1 MLRLRLSMDYNH
13 KNPIL
18 YCLLMHENREA
29 LQSTPM
35 AQTHI
40 PPESSKILEIYLLIS
55 QYPMLASDIRRRM
68 REELFRRGIITPQRF
83 DAEVKEK
90 AIQSQQR
97 EGIYNGLLEE
107 NAEQW
112 ELRWSRVRRTM
123 TDFYFAYNLPLEVLY
138 HILDELRTPRADG
151 RSISPE
157 HSLPFNP
164 ELAPLEMV
172 LRQAEKYESLPDEER
187 AAVDHHLQE
196 LRVVLLKSLVSD
208 QLAFIH
214 IARRWFTAADFNMI
228 LERRIGT
235 GKIGGKAA
243 GLLLAYKILQNTAP
257 EIFEKVN
264 LPHSYFIGADV
275 FYDFLTGNHLE
286 FLNQK
291 YKTAEQIR
299 EEYPKIQEQYA
310 HARFPEEI
318 AHQLREV
325 LREVGKTPLIVRSS
339 SLLEDNFGMSFAG
352 KYLSIFCPNQGTLKE
367 NLRDL
372 TLAIRQI
379 YASVF
384 SPDAL
389 MYRRH
394 VGLLDYDER
403 MAILLQEVQGQR
415 HRQYY
420 FPVLAGVAYSYS
432 PIVWNT
438 RLKREEGFMRL
449 VMGLGTRAVDRIAG
463 DYPRMVNLSHPQ
475 LRPEVMPKDIRYYS
489 QHFVDALD
497 IEQNTF
503 TIVPVESVL
512 GPDYYP
518 LRWLVSVDNG
528 ETVHPPLYMMRSID
542 PSQLILTFDGL
553 LQRGEFVPLM
563 KTVLT
568 RLAEQ
573 YEQPVDIEFAVSLT
587 PGVDRPKLTF
597 HLLQCRPQ
605 NQWSAES
612 REIQS
617 IPTDLAA
624 QDKILLC
631 TQMVP
636 QGRVSQ
642 VEYIIYVDS
651 EAYYQLDTLEDHA
664 EVARCIGQLN
674 NVLEGQPFILVGP
687 GRWGSSDAM
696 QGVPVTYADI
706 FNTRALVEV
715 ANHQNGFNSEP
726 SYGTHFFQDL
736 VESQIYPLAIHPEE
750 SGDYLNLDFIRQSE
764 NQLRKFVPSQTK
776 ASRCIKVIHIP
787 TERPGYVMEIVMD
800 GQKGLGYLTRSKAK

>member
-1 MLRLRLSMDYNH
+1 MP
-13 KNPIL
+13 NP
-18 YCLLMHENREA
+18 
-29 LQSTPM
+29 
-35 AQTHI
+35 
-40 PPESSKILEIYLLIS
+40 PPESSKILEIYLLIA

-90 AIQSQQR
+90 AVLSQQR
-97 EGIYNGLLEE
+97 EGIRDGLLEE
-107 NAEQW
+107 SAQKW
-112 ELRWSRVRRTM
+112 DLRWSRVRRTL
-123 TDFYFAYNLPLEVLY
+123 TDFYFAYNLPIEILH
-138 HILDELRTPRADG
+138 HILDELHTLRADG
-151 RSISPE
+151 RSISPDQ
-157 HSLPFNP
+157 SLPFNP

-172 LRQAEKYESLPDEER
+172 LRQAEKYEVLPLEER
-187 AAVDHHLQE
+187 GAIDHHLQE

-208 QLAFIH
+208 QLGFIH

-235 GKIGGKAA
+235 GKIGGKSA
-243 GLLLAYKILQNTAP
+243 GMLLAYKILQNTAP
-257 EIFEKVN
+257 EIFGQLN
-264 LPHSYFIGADV
+264 LPPSYFIGADV
-275 FYDFLTGNHLE
+275 FYDFMAANQLE

-299 EEYPKIQEQYA
+299 DEYPKIQEKYA
-310 HARFPEEI
+310 SARFPEEI
-318 AHQLREV
+318 ADQLREI

-352 KYLSIFCPNQGTLKE
+352 KYISLFCPNQGTLKE

-372 TLAIRQI
+372 TRFIRQI

-389 MYRRH
+389 MYRRR

-403 MAILLQEVQGQR
+403 MAILLQEVQGGR

-420 FPVLAGVAYSYS
+420 FPDLAGVAYSYS
-432 PIVWNT
+432 PVVWNP

-475 LRPEVMPKDIRYYS
+475 LRPDVTPRAVRYYS

-497 IEQNTF
+497 LEQNTL
-503 TIVPVESVL
+503 TTVPVESVL
-512 GPDYYP
+512 GSDYYP
-518 LRWLVSVDNG
+518 LRWLVSVDDG
-528 ETVHPPLYMMRSID
+528 ETVHPPHSISRSID
-542 PSQLILTFDGL
+542 PKQLILTFDSL

-563 KTVLT
+563 KKVLT
-568 RLAEQ
+568 RLEGQ

-587 PGVDRPKLTF
+587 PGRDKPDLAF

-605 NQWSAES
+605 NQWSADSGEA
-612 REIQS
+612 QS
-617 IPTDLAA
+617 MPTDLVD

-631 TQMVP
+631 TRMVP

-642 VEYIIYVDS
+642 IEYIIYVDS
-651 EAYYQLDTLEDHA
+651 QAYYQLATPDDYS
-664 EVARCIGQLN
+664 EVARDVGQLN
-674 NVLEGQPFILVGP
+674 SALEGRPFIVVGP
-687 GRWGSSDAM
+687 GRWGSSDPM

-715 ANHQNGFNSEP
+715 TSNKSGFSSEP

-750 SGDYLNLDFIRQSE
+750 SGDHLNWEFIKKAE
-764 NQLRKFVPSQTK
+764 NQIQKFIPEQTQ

-787 TERPGYVMEIVMD
+787 TERPGYFLELIMD
-800 GQKGLGYLTRSKAK
+800 GQKALGYLTSSKPK

>member
-1 MLRLRLSMDYNH
+1 MSH
-13 KNPIL
+13 
-18 YCLLMHENREA
+18 
-29 LQSTPM
+29 T
-35 AQTHI
+35 
-40 PPESSKILEIYLLIS
+40 PPESSKILEIYLLIA

-83 DAEVKEK
+83 DAEVKER
-90 AIQSQQR
+90 AVQSQQR
-97 EGIYNGLLEE
+97 EGILNGLLEE

-112 ELRWSRVRRTM
+112 ELRLSRVRRTL
-123 TDFYFAYNLPLEVLY
+123 TDFYFAYNLPVEILH
-138 HILDELRTPRADG
+138 HILDELRTPQADG
-151 RSISPE
+151 RSIAPD

-172 LRQAEKYESLPDEER
+172 LRQAEKYESLPDEQR
-187 AAVDHHLQE
+187 AEVDHHLQE

-214 IARRWFTAADFNMI
+214 IARRWFTAADFNII

-257 EIFEKVN
+257 EIFDQIH
-264 LPHSYFIGADV
+264 LPRSYYIGADV
-275 FYDFLTGNHLE
+275 FYDFMAANQVE

-299 EEYPKIQEQYA
+299 EEYPRIQEQYA
-310 HARFPEEI
+310 RGRFPEDV

-325 LREVGKTPLIVRSS
+325 LREMGNKPLIVRSS

-352 KYLSIFCPNQGTLKE
+352 KYLSIFCPNQGTIKE

-384 SPDAL
+384 GPDAL
-389 MYRRH
+389 MYRRR

-403 MAILLQEVQGQR
+403 MAILLQEVQGER

-420 FPVLAGVAYSYS
+420 FPTLAGVAYSYS
-432 PIVWNT
+432 PIVWNP
-438 RLKREEGFMRL
+438 RFKREDGFMRL

-475 LRPEVMPKDIRYYS
+475 LRPDVTPKAIRYYS
-489 QHFVDALD
+489 QHFIDTLD
-497 IEQNTF
+497 LEQNILT
-503 TIVPVESVL
+503 TVPAESIL
-512 GPDYYP
+512 GSDYPP
-518 LRWLVSVDNG
+518 LRWLVSVDDG
-528 ETVHPPLYMMRSID
+528 ETVHPPLTIGRGLD
-542 PSQLILTFDGL
+542 PKSLILTFDGL
-553 LQRGEFVPLM
+553 LQRGGFVPLM
-563 KTVLT
+563 KTVLE
-568 RLAEQ
+568 RLEKQ
-573 YEQPVDIEFAVSLT
+573 YEQPVDIEFAVSLI
-587 PGVDRPKLTF
+587 PESGSPKFAF

-605 NQWSAES
+605 NQLNTDN
-612 REIQS
+612 REIHM
-617 IPTDLAA
+617 PADLPA

-631 TQMVP
+631 TRMVP
-636 QGRVSQ
+636 QGHVSQ
-642 VEYIIYVDS
+642 IEYIVYVDS
-651 EAYYQLDTLEDHA
+651 EAYYKLDTLEEHA

-674 NVLEGQPFILVGP
+674 SALEDHSFILIGP
-687 GRWGSSDAM
+687 GRWGSSDSM

-715 ANHQNGFNSEP
+715 ASNKSGFAAEP

-736 VESQIYPLAIHPEE
+736 VESQIYPLAVYPEE
-750 SGDYLNLDFIRQSE
+750 PGDHLNWEFIEQSE
-764 NQLRKFVPSQTK
+764 NRMEEFISEQTK

-787 TERPGYVMEIVMD
+787 TERTGFQMELLMD
-800 GQKGLGYLTRSKAK
+800 GQKGLGYLTRFPSR

>member
-1 MLRLRLSMDYNH
+1 
-13 KNPIL
+13 
-18 YCLLMHENREA
+18 
-29 LQSTPM
+29 
-35 AQTHI
+35 
-40 PPESSKILEIYLLIS
+40 
-55 QYPMLASDIRRRM
+55 
-68 REELFRRGIITPQRF
+68 
-83 DAEVKEK
+83 
-90 AIQSQQR
+90 
-97 EGIYNGLLEE
+97 
-107 NAEQW
+107 
-112 ELRWSRVRRTM
+112 
-123 TDFYFAYNLPLEVLY
+123 
-138 HILDELRTPRADG
+138 G
-151 RSISPE
+151 RSVPPD

-172 LRQAEKYESLPDEER
+172 LRQAEKYEALPDDQR

-196 LRVVLLKSLVSD
+196 LCVVLLKSLVSD

-214 IARRWFTAADFNMI
+214 IARRWFNTRDFNMI

-235 GKIGGKAA
+235 GKIGGKSA

-257 EIFEKVN
+257 EVFEKIT
-264 LPHSYFIGADV
+264 LPRSYFIGADV
-275 FYDFLTGNHLE
+275 FYDFMAGNHLE

-299 EEYPKIQEQYA
+299 DEYPTIQEKYSA
-310 HARFPEEI
+310 ARFPEEI

-325 LREVGKTPLIVRSS
+325 LREVGNTPLIVRSS

-352 KYLSIFCPNQGTLKE
+352 KYLSIFCPNQGTFKE
-367 NLRDL
+367 NMRSL
-372 TLAIRQI
+372 TKAIRQI

-389 MYRRH
+389 MYRRR

-420 FPVLAGVAYSYS
+420 FPDLAGVAYSYS
-432 PIVWNT
+432 PVVWNT

-449 VMGLGTRAVDRIAG
+449 VMGLGTRAVDRIAN

-475 LRPEVMPKDIRYYS
+475 LRPEVLPKAIRYYS

-497 IEQNTF
+497 LEQNTLS
-503 TIVPVESVL
+503 TVPVSSIL
-512 GPDYYP
+512 SGDYYP
-518 LRWLVSVDNG
+518 LRWLVSVDDG
-528 ETVHPPLYMMRSID
+528 ETVHPPHTISRSID
-542 PSQLILTFDGL
+542 PAQLILTFDGL
-553 LQRGEFVPLM
+553 LQRGEFVPLL
-563 KTVLT
+563 KTVLN
-568 RLAEQ
+568 RLEQQ
-573 YEQPVDIEFAVSLT
+573 YEQPVDIEFAVSFI
-587 PGVDRPKLTF
+587 PGGDKPKLTF

-624 QDKILLC
+624 RDKILLC
-631 TQMVP
+631 TRMVP

-642 VEYIIYVDS
+642 VEYIVYVDAQ
-651 EAYYQLDTLEDHA
+651 AYYQLDTRDDYSD
-664 EVARCIGQLN
+664 VARYVGRLN
-674 NVLEGQPFILVGP
+674 SSLEGRNFVLIGP

-706 FNTRALVEV
+706 FNTRALIEV
-715 ANHQNGFNSEP
+715 ASKKSGFSSEP

-736 VESQIYPLAIHPEE
+736 VESQIYPLAVYPEE
-750 SGDYLNLDFIRQSE
+750 PGDHLNREFLQQAQNQIQKFIPQ
-764 NQLRKFVPSQTK
+764 QTAASQ
-776 ASRCIKVIHIP
+776 CIKVIHLP
-787 TERPGYVMEIVMD
+787 TERQGHHLEILMD
-800 GQKGLGYLTRSKAK
+800 GQKALGYLTPSKPKPQ

>member
-1 MLRLRLSMDYNH
+1 M
-13 KNPIL
+13 
-18 YCLLMHENREA
+18 
-29 LQSTPM
+29 T
-35 AQTHI
+35 THT
-40 PPESSKILEIYLLIS
+40 PPESSKVLDIYLLIA
-55 QYPMLASDIRRRM
+55 QYPMLASNIRRRM
-68 REELFRRGIITPQRF
+68 REELFRRGIITPQQF

-90 AIQSQQR
+90 AILSQKR
-97 EGIYNGLLEE
+97 EGIYNGPLTES
-107 NAEQW
+107 AEKW
-112 ELRWSRVRRTM
+112 DLRWSRVRRTL
-123 TDFYFAYNLPLEVLY
+123 TDFYFAYNLPIEILH
-138 HILDELRTPRADG
+138 HILDELLTPQVDG
-151 RSISPE
+151 RSISPD
-157 HSLPFNP
+157 HSLLFNP

-172 LRQAEKYESLPDEER
+172 LRQAERYEALPAEER
-187 AAVDHHLQE
+187 TAVDHHLQE

-208 QLAFIH
+208 QLAFLH
-214 IARRWFTAADFNMI
+214 IARRWFTARDFNMI

-235 GKIGGKAA
+235 GKIGGKSA
-243 GLLLAYKILQNTAP
+243 GLLLAYKILENTAP
-257 EIFEKVN
+257 EIFEKIN
-264 LPHSYFIGADV
+264 LPPSYFIGADV
-275 FYDFLTGNHLE
+275 FYDFLAGNHLE

-299 EEYPKIQEQYA
+299 DDYPTIQEKYTS
-310 HARFPEEI
+310 ARFPEEV
-318 AHQLREV
+318 AHQLREI
-325 LREVGKTPLIVRSS
+325 LREVGNTPLIVRSS

-352 KYLSIFCPNQGTLKE
+352 KYLSIFCPNQGTLRE

-372 TLAIRQI
+372 TRAIRQI

-403 MAILLQEVQGQR
+403 MAILLQEVQGAR
-415 HRQYY
+415 HDQYY
-420 FPVLAGVAYSYS
+420 FPDLAGVAYSYS

-438 RLKREEGFMRL
+438 SLKREEGFMRL

-475 LRPEVMPKDIRYYS
+475 LRPEAMPKAIRYYS
-489 QHFVDALD
+489 QHFLDALD
-497 IEQNTF
+497 LEQNTL
-503 TIVPVESVL
+503 TTVPVESVL
-512 GPDYYP
+512 NVDYYP

-528 ETVHPPLYMMRSID
+528 ETIHRPLYLSRGLD
-542 PSQLILTFDGL
+542 PGQLVLTFDGL

-563 KTVLT
+563 KTVLS
-568 RLAEQ
+568 RLASQ

-587 PGVDRPKLTF
+587 PGKDQPNLVF

-605 NQWSAES
+605 NQWNTES
-612 REIQS
+612 RETQS
-617 IPTDLAA
+617 MPSELAS

-642 VEYIIYVDS
+642 IEYIVYVDS
-651 EAYYQLDTLEDHA
+651 ESYYQLDTPADYS
-664 EVARCIGQLN
+664 EVARSIGRLN
-674 NVLEGQPFILVGP
+674 SLLEGQSFILVGP

-715 ANHQNGFNSEP
+715 TSRQNGFSSEP

-750 SGDYLNLDFIRQSE
+750 SGDYLNLDFISQSE
-764 NQLRKFVPSQTK
+764 SQLTKFIHEPTK
-776 ASRCIKVIHIP
+776 GGRCIKVIHIP
-787 TERPGYVMEIVMD
+787 TERPGYHLELIMD
-800 GQKGLGYLTRSKAK
+800 GQNGLGFLTRIKSKQS